1 MVGLDNGGNSSP
13 ITGQNV
19 VYGKVSFIFKSI
31 LVKIIKYSCSRIYQY
46 NEDDILFQFPIFKT
60 AETLKHLQRKIF

>member
-1 MVGLDNGGNSSP
+1 M
-13 ITGQNV
+13 
-19 VYGKVSFIFKSI
+19 
-31 LVKIIKYSCSRIYQY
+31 IKYSCSRIYQY